1 MQIEANNYPVAV
13 LGAGTMGEG
22 ISQIAASAGHPVML
36 YDVSQQH
43 LVTALENI
51 AKRLE
56 RSVKKEKITPEKREL
71 ILGNLIPQKTLGD
84 LSQAKLVI
92 EGIIEDLAIKQTLF
106 CELESLLAENVIL
119 ATNTFSID
127 LNKMGSVLKRPQHF
141 VGMHFFNP
149 APIMALVEIVRS
161 QHTDSSV
168 ADTVFKL
175 SEKWSNNPVH
185 VRSSPGFIVNRVA
198 RPFYS

>member
-22 ISQIAASAGHPVML
+22 IAQIAASAGHPVML
-36 YDVSQQH
+36 YDVSQQQ
-43 LVTALENI
+43 LETALENI

-92 EGIIEDLAIKQTLF
+92 EAIIEDLAIKQT
-106 CELESLLAENVIL
+106 
-119 ATNTFSID
+119 
-127 LNKMGSVLKRPQHF
+127 
-141 VGMHFFNP
+141 
-149 APIMALVEIVRS
+149 
-161 QHTDSSV
+161 
-168 ADTVFKL
+168 VF
-175 SEKWSNNPVH
+175 
-185 VRSSPGFIVNRVA
+185 
-198 RPFYS
+198 